1 MGRVVSLELRRSTSV
16 TGGWFLTKSRG
27 MLVVCVPG
35 ALGVHGTSLRWNFGQ
50 REQVFYRLVRLALK
64 NLVY

>member
-1 MGRVVSLELRRSTSV
+1 MLCYQQEVPDMGQVVSLELKRSTSV

-35 ALGVHGTSLRWNFGQ
+35 ALGVHGTSPGGGTLGKENRC
-50 REQVFYRLVRLALK
+50 L
-64 NLVY
+64 